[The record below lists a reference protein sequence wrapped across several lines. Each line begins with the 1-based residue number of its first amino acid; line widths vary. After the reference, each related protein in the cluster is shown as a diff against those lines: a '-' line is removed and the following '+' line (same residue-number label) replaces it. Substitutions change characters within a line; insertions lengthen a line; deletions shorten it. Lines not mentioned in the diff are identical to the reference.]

1 MFCTQCGA
9 QVDEAAGFCS
19 NCGAKLA
26 ASRPA
31 VPEPMIAH
39 APMPAAP
46 PSMAVPPPAAAPPG
60 ATATS
65 AAPVRYAGFWIR
77 WVANFMDSLI
87 ISLPTA
93 AVFMVASVVGNLS
106 QADEGARVLFFLL
119 LLPFAFA
126 ATWLYFALLESS
138 AGQGTLG
145 KQILGLKVIDYEG
158 RRISFARATGR
169 FWAKILSGIPFN
181 IGYIMAAFTER
192 KQALHDMLA
201 KTYVVRR

>member
-9 QVDEAAGFCS
+9 QVDDTAGFCP
-19 NCGAKLA
+19 NCGAKVA
-26 ASRPA
+26 APRPS
-31 VPEPMIAH
+31 PPPPMTAA
-39 APMPAAP
+39 APMPATP
-46 PSMAVPPPAAAPPG
+46 PMAATAAAHGTAAGVPG
-60 ATATS
+60 
-65 AAPVRYAGFWIR
+65 RYAGFWIR
-77 WVANFMDSLI
+77 WLANFIDSLI

-93 AVFMVASVVGNLS
+93 AVFMMASVFGNLS
-106 QADEGARVLFFLL
+106 QAEEGARALFFLL

-138 AGQGTLG
+138 GAQGTLG
-145 KQILGLKVIDYEG
+145 KQILGLRVTDYEG

-192 KQALHDMLA
+192 KQALHDILA
-201 KTYVVRR
+201 KTLVVRR

>member
-9 QVDEAAGFCS
+9 QVDESAGFCS
-19 NCGAKLA
+19 NCGAKMA

-39 APMPAAP
+39 APIPAAP

-65 AAPVRYAGFWIR
+65 SAPRYAGFWIR
-77 WVANFMDSLI
+77 WLANFMDSLI
-87 ISLPTA
+87 ISIPTA
-93 AVFMVASVVGNLS
+93 AVFMMASVVGGLS
-106 QADEGARVLFFLL
+106 QAEEGARALFFIL

-126 ATWLYFALLESS
+126 ATWLYFAFFESS
-138 AGQGTLG
+138 ASQATLG

-181 IGYIMAAFTER
+181 IGYIMAAFTEK
-192 KQALHDMLA
+192 KQALHDMLV